1 MQQGIKEQAAG
12 AGVTLFFELLLPLD
26 SKAKLAGTASLFLS
40 LIN

>member
-12 AGVTLFFELLLPLD
+12 AGITLFFELLPLLNR
-26 SKAKLAGTASLFLS
+26 KAKLAGTASLS